1 MTKEK
6 KQEFTFRIT
15 RANETELV
23 VILYEMLLCYLG
35 EAKEW
40 LAQPQ
45 EAALLQESLRKARG
59 CINELMQSVHLEYQP
74 GKELMQLYIYSLKR
88 LAKCERCR
96 EEEPLQEVQKI
107 MTSLHGAYARIAPE
121 NPKGPV
127 MNNSQTV
134 YAGLTYGPKD
144 LTENMADQ
152 GSNRGMRV

>member
-23 VILYEMLLCYLG
+23 VILYEMLLCYLDETKQWLEQPE
-35 EAKEW
+35 EACF
-40 LAQPQ
+40 Q
-45 EAALLQESLRKARG
+45 EALRKARG
-59 CINELMQSVHLEYQP
+59 CINELMQSLHLEHEP

-88 LAKCERCR
+88 LAQCERTHD
-96 EEEPLQEVQKI
+96 EEPLAEVRRI
-107 MTSLHGAYARIAPE
+107 MAALHEAYARIAPG
-121 NPKGPV
+121 NQNGPV